1 MSFPDGT
8 EALRDVSFT
17 VETGEFVS
25 LVGPSGCGKSTL
37 FRIIT
42 GLLTPTAGHVRFG
55 AVADSTTSG
64 GSTDGERHNNGGGEV
79 PSTTSTPRKRN
90 KRNSSTLRTTSS
102 VGYVF
107 QEPTLL
113 PWRTVAK
120 NVELLAEL
128 HGMSV
133 LERRA
138 LAAEAIA
145 MVGLDG
151 FEHHYP
157 KALSGGMKMRVSLAR
172 TLMLKPPV
180 VMFDEPFAAVDEVTR
195 CRLNEETQEIYLKE
209 GLTALFVTHSIYEAV
224 FMSSRLYVMSSRPGQ
239 IIADFVVPF
248 QYPREHELR
257 FSPQFAEL
265 SGEVSQAL
273 RSG

>member
-1 MSFPDGT
+1 MTFPDGT

-42 GLLTPTAGHVRFG
+42 GLLSPTAGRVRF
-55 AVADSTTSG
+55 STAS
-64 GSTDGERHNNGGGEV
+64 N
-79 PSTTSTPRKRN
+79 
-90 KRNSSTLRTTSS
+90 

-128 HGMSV
+128 HGMSA

-195 CRLNEETQEIYLKE
+195 SRLNEETQAIYLKE

-239 IIADFVVPF
+239 IVADFVVPF

>member
-1 MSFPDGT
+1 MDAMLTVEDIGMTFPDGT

-42 GLLTPTAGHVRFG
+42 GLLSPTAGRVRF
-55 AVADSTTSG
+55 STHS
-64 GSTDGERHNNGGGEV
+64 N
-79 PSTTSTPRKRN
+79 
-90 KRNSSTLRTTSS
+90 

-128 HGMSV
+128 HGMSA

-195 CRLNEETQEIYLKE
+195 SRLNEETQAIYLKE

-239 IIADFVVPF
+239 IVADFVVPF